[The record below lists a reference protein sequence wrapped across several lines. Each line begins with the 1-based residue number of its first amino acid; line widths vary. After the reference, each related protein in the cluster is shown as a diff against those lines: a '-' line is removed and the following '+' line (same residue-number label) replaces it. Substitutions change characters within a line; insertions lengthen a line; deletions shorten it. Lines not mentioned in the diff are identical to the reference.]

1 MLVFVSCMWS
11 GAAPGVAHKKIIIK
25 KERERERERKKKTDL
40 LVTVVWRPGEGRA
53 GYEVL
58 KISQT

>member
-25 KERERERERKKKTDL
+25 RERERERGKKKTDL
-40 LVTVVWRPGEGRA
+40 LVTVVWRLGEGRA
-53 GYEVL
+53 GDEVL

>member
-25 KERERERERKKKTDL
+25 KERERERGKKKK
-40 LVTVVWRPGEGRA
+40 RFISYGRL
-53 GYEVL
+53 E
-58 KISQT
+58 TR

>member
-25 KERERERERKKKTDL
+25 KERERERGKKKQI
-40 LVTVVWRPGEGRA
+40 
-53 GYEVL
+53 Y
-58 KISQT
+58 

>member
-25 KERERERERKKKTDL
+25 RERERERKKKTDL
-40 LVTVVWRPGEGRA
+40 FVTVVWRPGEGRA

>member
-1 MLVFVSCMWS
+1 MWS

-25 KERERERERKKKTDL
+25 KEREREEKKTDL

>member
-25 KERERERERKKKTDL
+25 KERERGKKN
-40 LVTVVWRPGEGRA
+40 RFIGYGRL
-53 GYEVL
+53 E
-58 KISQT
+58 TR

>member
-25 KERERERERKKKTDL
+25 KEREREREEKKTDL

>member
-25 KERERERERKKKTDL
+25 KERERERKKN
-40 LVTVVWRPGEGRA
+40 RFISYGRL
-53 GYEVL
+53 E
-58 KISQT
+58 TR

>member
-11 GAAPGVAHKKIIIK
+11 GAAPGVAHKKKNNK
-25 KERERERERKKKTDL
+25 KRERGKKKDL
-40 LVTVVWRPGEGRA
+40 LVTLVWRPGEGRA
-53 GYEVL
+53 GYKVL

>member
-25 KERERERERKKKTDL
+25 KERERGKKKTDL

>member
-25 KERERERERKKKTDL
+25 KEREREEKKN
-40 LVTVVWRPGEGRA
+40 RFISYGRL
-53 GYEVL
+53 E
-58 KISQT
+58 TR

>member
-11 GAAPGVAHKKIIIK
+11 GAAPGVAHKKNNNK
-25 KERERERERKKKTDL
+25 KRERERKKKTDL

>member
-1 MLVFVSCMWS
+1 MLVFFSCMWS

-25 KERERERERKKKTDL
+25 KERERERGKKKTDL

>member
-25 KERERERERKKKTDL
+25 KEREEKKTDL

-53 GYEVL
+53 GYGVL

>member
-1 MLVFVSCMWS
+1 MWS

-25 KERERERERKKKTDL
+25 KKRERERERERKKKTDL

>member
-25 KERERERERKKKTDL
+25 KERERERGKKKQIYL
-40 LVTVVWRPGEGRA
+40 LRSFGDPVKDE
-53 GYEVL
+53 L
-58 KISQT
+58 DMKS

>member
-25 KERERERERKKKTDL
+25 KERERERKKKQIYWLRSFGDPVKDEL
-40 LVTVVWRPGEGRA
+40 DM
-53 GYEVL
+53 
-58 KISQT
+58 KS

>member
-1 MLVFVSCMWS
+1 MLVFVSWMWS

-25 KERERERERKKKTDL
+25 KERERGKKTTDL

-58 KISQT
+58 KISQA

>member
-25 KERERERERKKKTDL
+25 KERERERERGKKN
-40 LVTVVWRPGEGRA
+40 RFIGYGRL
-53 GYEVL
+53 E
-58 KISQT
+58 TR

>member
-1 MLVFVSCMWS
+1 MWS

-25 KERERERERKKKTDL
+25 KERERGKKKTDL

>member
-1 MLVFVSCMWS
+1 MW
-11 GAAPGVAHKKIIIK
+11 HIKKIIIK
-25 KERERERERKKKTDL
+25 KEREREREREREEKKTDL

>member
-25 KERERERERKKKTDL
+25 KEREREEKKKTDL

>member
-25 KERERERERKKKTDL
+25 KERERERGKKN
-40 LVTVVWRPGEGRA
+40 RFIGYGRL
-53 GYEVL
+53 E
-58 KISQT
+58 TR

>member
-25 KERERERERKKKTDL
+25 KEREREREEKKN
-40 LVTVVWRPGEGRA
+40 RFISYGRL
-53 GYEVL
+53 ET
-58 KISQT
+58 Q

>member
-25 KERERERERKKKTDL
+25 KERERGKKTDL

>member
-11 GAAPGVAHKKIIIK
+11 GAAPDVAHKKIIIK
-25 KERERERERKKKTDL
+25 KERERERKKKTDL
-40 LVTVVWRPGEGRA
+40 LVTVVWRPGEGRP

>member
-25 KERERERERKKKTDL
+25 KERERGKKN
-40 LVTVVWRPGEGRA
+40 RFISYGRL
-53 GYEVL
+53 E
-58 KISQT
+58 TR

>member
-25 KERERERERKKKTDL
+25 KERERERKKKN
-40 LVTVVWRPGEGRA
+40 RFISYGRL
-53 GYEVL
+53 E
-58 KISQT
+58 TR

>member
-25 KERERERERKKKTDL
+25 KEREREEKKTDL

>member
-11 GAAPGVAHKKIIIK
+11 GAAPGVAHKKITIKK
-25 KERERERERKKKTDL
+25 KEREREEKKTDL

>member
-25 KERERERERKKKTDL
+25 KERERERGKKKTDL

>member
-11 GAAPGVAHKKIIIK
+11 GAVPGVAHKKIIIK
-25 KERERERERKKKTDL
+25 KERERERKKKTDL

>member
-11 GAAPGVAHKKIIIK
+11 GAAPGVAHKKITIK
-25 KERERERERKKKTDL
+25 KERKREEKKTDL

>member
-1 MLVFVSCMWS
+1 MLVFVSWMWS
-11 GAAPGVAHKKIIIK
+11 GAAPGVAHKKITIK
-25 KERERERERKKKTDL
+25 KEREREEKKTDL